1 MFRLPATLLTR
12 SFHKRKHVA
21 TATLRQSGFL
31 TMKRASQLVLAGL
44 IASFLGACATP
55 QPDYTPPPAKRA
67 DAKTT
72 LENRR

>member
-1 MFRLPATLLTR
+1 
-12 SFHKRKHVA
+12 
-21 TATLRQSGFL
+21 
-31 TMKRASQLVLAGL
+31 MKSASRFVLAGL
-44 IASFLGACATP
+44 IASFLAACATP

>member
-1 MFRLPATLLTR
+1 MKSACRLAI
-12 SFHKRKHVA
+12 
-21 TATLRQSGFL
+21 
-31 TMKRASQLVLAGL
+31 AGL
-44 IASFLGACATP
+44 IASFLAACATP